1 MKELVRGETEYR
13 RMKVVFAAAVVV
25 AAVAEGDADFVDAA
39 HKVVHFRDC
48 WYSLRCSLIAC

>member
-1 MKELVRGETEYR
+1 
-13 RMKVVFAAAVVV
+13 MKVVFAAAVVV